1 MLHRCAFEARS
12 AEALSAHPWNL
23 PLSLSSGFS
32 HEFFAIHGLPIW
44 LVFGSLAV
52 RTGCG
57 SSRADLPLG
66 RKVFVAF
73 PEKTTT
79 FNTVDSAFHAAFSSR
94 RLFPISIA
102 RWKKFL
108 GVPLSEWKQN
118 SFRER
123 SGKASAKQHERA
135 EKGVLKG
142 CRSGEAIESQLR
154 NYSINMK
161 SSLEKLNEELR
172 GGIQLESNG
181 VTWEV

>member
-1 MLHRCAFEARS
+1 MESPFITLERILSRVFRHTRPSHLACVWFSRRS
-12 AEALSAHPWNL
+12 N
-23 PLSLSSGFS
+23 G
-32 HEFFAIHGLPIW
+32 
-44 LVFGSLAV
+44 V
-52 RTGCG
+52 RI
-57 SSRADLPLG
+57 L
-66 RKVFVAF
+66 
-73 PEKTTT
+73 
-79 FNTVDSAFHAAFSSR
+79 SR
-94 RLFPISIA
+94 RLSTGEKSLCRFPGENNNIQHRRLRFPCSIFISA
-102 RWKKFL
+102 LVSHLDSAMKKFL

-181 VTWEV
+181 VT